1 MGELARAGVAQVA
14 HVVSW
19 LIASHTESLRSFRK
33 NCAAR
38 RLWGKSRALIETS
51 VRFHHDRLSAK
62 PPIAWREL
70 MFVGVTLEV
79 IGLIMK
85 KFIIPLTAGASVG

>member
-1 MGELARAGVAQVA
+1 M
-14 HVVSW
+14 
-19 LIASHTESLRSFRK
+19 
-33 NCAAR
+33 
-38 RLWGKSRALIETS
+38 S
-51 VRFHHDRLSAK
+51 VRFHHDRFSAK
-62 PPIAWREL
+62 SPIAWREL